1 VRIRRGALGTIAG
14 LVAFAA
20 PAVAQAAT
28 KTVYMGPPPTK
39 AVTAI
44 QHAGSDA
51 NDFFPRG
58 ITVHVG
64 DSVKFIDVGF
74 HTLDLPPTGGQPA
87 NLFAPTGQK
96 VSGSQDA
103 AGQPFWFNG
112 QDQLYFDPALLGS
125 NFGKKLTFNGSKEIL
140 SGGPFAAKI
149 KPITVKFLKTGSFT
163 YYCNF
168 HPGMKGTVAV
178 KAKKAKIPTAKDDIK
193 VVKTQV
199 KAFWKIAKTLTK
211 KTVPANSVSVG
222 SAGPHGVEYYGFL
235 PGTITVPV
243 GTTLT
248 FQMSQASLE
257 THTATT
263 GPGNPE
269 TEPNS
274 YLGQV
279 AASLQGTGPFD
290 PRALYP
296 SEPAGAAATLKPT
309 LHGNGFWSS
318 GAIDNSS
325 ASPTFPASNSVKFG
339 AAGQYEVYCL
349 IHPFMHG
356 TVKVQ

>member
-1 VRIRRGALGTIAG
+1 VGTIAG

-39 AVTAI
+39 AVSAL
-44 QHAGSDA
+44 QHQAFDV
-51 NDFFPRG
+51 NDFFPHG
-58 ITVHVG
+58 IAVHVG

-74 HTLDLPPTGGQPA
+74 HSLDLPPTGGQPA
-87 NLFAPTGQK
+87 GLFAPTGQK
-96 VSGSQDA
+96 VSGSNDA

-149 KPITVKFLKTGSFT
+149 KPITVKFTKTGSFT
-163 YYCNF
+163 YYCNI
-168 HPGMKGTVAV
+168 HSGMKGTVAV
-178 KAKKAKIPTAKDDIK
+178 KAKQAKIPTAKDDIK
-193 VVKTQV
+193 VVNTQV
-199 KAFWKIAKTLTK
+199 KAFAKIAKTLPK
-211 KTVPANSVSVG
+211 KTVPANTVSVG
-222 SAGPHGVEYYGFL
+222 SAGPHGVEYYSFL

-257 THTATT
+257 EHTAST

-269 TEPNS
+269 TEPSS
-274 YLGQV
+274 YLG
-279 AASLQGTGPFD
+279 ALTASLQGPPPFD
-290 PRALYP
+290 ARAVYP
-296 SEPAGAAATLKPT
+296 SEAAGAAATLTPT
-309 LHGNGFWSS
+309 LHGNGFWNA
-318 GAIDNSS
+318 GVIDNSS
-325 ASPTFPASNSVKFG
+325 ATSLPASNSVKFG
-339 AAGQYEVYCL
+339 AAGTYQFYCL